1 MHRQQNAVN
10 MPLFG
15 LKSLPNKQNQEPKKK
30 KKKSS
35 FFKEYNYTFINGFKR
50 RDWNYAHS
58 FQILEDVYVF

>member
-30 KKKSS
+30 KKKVAFSKNTTIHLLMDLKDETEIMHTA
-35 FFKEYNYTFINGFKR
+35 FKY
-50 RDWNYAHS
+50 
-58 FQILEDVYVF
+58 